1 MTSKDRVEHIIH
13 EARFPDRGLSREV
26 NRAIEGIEGLFAAGQ
41 ITPGQRLIEEDLARR
56 IGVGRGRIREAL
68 RILAGEGVI
77 ELKANSG
84 ARYRDLGLEELVLIA
99 EVGTHLFA
107 SGIEAFLRRHH
118 LLDKTVF
125 DDLANAKDRIF
136 QDMDSPL
143 KIILRSTEY
152 HLVVNH
158 YSANF
163 YVNKLHSVLHTER
176 HNIEFSTKIPR
187 EIVNEFAMSFHK
199 MHDLLLKG
207 DAGALDILRNNK
219 VMMQDAIYARIS
231 SALP

>member
-1 MTSKDRVEHIIH
+1 MTSEDRVQHIIH
-13 EARFPDRGLSREV
+13 EARFPDRGLSKEV
-26 NRAIEGIEGLFAAGQ
+26 NRAIEGIEGLFASGE
-41 ITPGQRLIEEDLARR
+41 IMPGQRLIEEDLARR

-68 RILAGEGVI
+68 RILAGEGII

-118 LLDKTVF
+118 LLEKAVF
-125 DDLANAKDRIF
+125 EDLAYAKERIF
-136 QDMDSPL
+136 QDTGSAL
-143 KIILRSTEY
+143 KVILHSTEY

-158 YSANF
+158 YSGNF

-176 HNIEFSTKIPR
+176 HNIEFSSKIPQD
-187 EIVNEFAMSFHK
+187 VVGEFAMSFHK
-199 MHDLLLKG
+199 LHDLLLKG
-207 DAGALDILRNNK
+207 DAGAFDVLRRNK
-219 VMMQDAIYARIS
+219 EMMQDAIYARTQ
-231 SALP
+231 A

>member
-1 MTSKDRVEHIIH
+1 MTSKDRVERIIH
-13 EARFPDRGLSREV
+13 EARFPDRGLSKEV
-26 NRAIEGIEGLFAAGQ
+26 SRAIEGIEGLFASGQ

-56 IGVGRGRIREAL
+56 LDVGRGRIREAL

-84 ARYRDLGLEELVLIA
+84 ARYRDLGLEELALIA
-99 EVGTHLFA
+99 EVGTYLFA

-125 DDLANAKDRIF
+125 EDLAYAKERIF
-136 QDMDSPL
+136 QDTGNAL
-143 KIILRSTEY
+143 KIILHSTEY
-152 HLVVNH
+152 HLVINH

-176 HNIEFSTKIPR
+176 HNIEFTSKIPS
-187 EIVNEFAMSFHK
+187 EIVDEFAMSFHK
-199 MHDLLLKG
+199 MHDFLLKG
-207 DAGALDILRNNK
+207 DAGALEILRRNK
-219 VMMQDAIYARIS
+219 VMMLDTIYAQLAS
-231 SALP
+231 